1 MYTNS
6 GFLTQIL
13 KCEEIIETKLTNS
26 FRKRRLSCTH
36 ILEVMNEFTINKHLI
51 RDDERLEYYLNKFLP
66 EAIYFYDI
74 LKFD

>member
-26 FRKRRLSCTH
+26 FRKRRLSCTQ
-36 ILEVMNEFTINKHLI
+36 ILEVMNEFTIKKDLI
-51 RDDERLEYYLNKFLP
+51 KNEERLNFHLNKFQH
-66 EAIYFYDI
+66 EVIYFYDI
-74 LKFD
+74 LKFN